1 MIVRPVVYQA
11 RAAYRRPEVSGS
23 GIHPL
28 IRLFTGCATALITV
42 GLWLLP
48 FAQELHA
55 DTRLEAHRFG
65 NIDPQQL
72 GENYPELDTLLADAH
87 VIPGLHENF
96 VPQGI
101 EFLNSE
107 EVVLSGYFCERFTSR
122 WRTFIRRCAKKR
134 SAFYLF
140 DRADGEAI
148 RLALLEERNGE
159 PMRRHA
165 AGVAELHDRLW
176 LPGQF
181 EVLRFDLSRLRNAE
195 EDVIT
200 LRPENEQRIGVD
212 GNGDFITAFG
222 NSLWIGNFQRGRLG
236 NPLPLHYPSGVSGTK
251 GWTAGYHIDPDT
263 LRPTSQAQYNVSYG
277 GYLYEVY
284 RPDAALR
291 HGNNVQGMSFIDEHH
306 VVLSTSY
313 GARLSALTF
322 HELPYPP
329 LRSASNGEET
339 MLPDDS
345 VLWIQTLS
353 KPTQKK
359 LIAAPPGAEGVA
371 YHDEMLIVAFEG
383 GALPYRKRWR
393 RIEDRMMLL
402 RPPEHI
408 AR

>member
-1 MIVRPVVYQA
+1 MIIQPVVCQA
-11 RAAYRRPEVSGS
+11 RAAYRRPGAPGY
-23 GIHPL
+23 GIL
-28 IRLFTGCATALITV
+28 QSTRSLTRWATKVAVAAL
-42 GLWLLP
+42 GLVLV
-48 FAQELHA
+48 AQALHA

-65 NIDPQQL
+65 NIDPQRL
-72 GENYPELDTLLADAH
+72 SENYPDLDTLLADAH

-101 EFLNSE
+101 ELLDSD

-122 WRTFIRRCAKKR
+122 WRTFIRRCAQKR

-140 DRADGEAI
+140 DRANGEAV

-176 LPGQF
+176 LPGKF
-181 EVLRFDLSRLRNAE
+181 EVLRFDLSQFRNAE
-195 EDVIT
+195 KDVIT

-212 GNGDFITAFG
+212 SNGDFITAFG
-222 NSLWIGNFQRGRLG
+222 DSLWIGNFQRGRLG
-236 NPLPLHYPSGVSGTK
+236 DPLPMHYPSGVAGTR

-263 LRPTSQAQYNVSYG
+263 LRPATQAQYNVGYG
-277 GYLYEVY
+277 GYLYKVY

-313 GARLSALTF
+313 GARLSTLTF
-322 HELPYPP
+322 HELPFPP

-345 VLWIQTLS
+345 VLWIQALS
-353 KPTQKK
+353 SPTRKAS
-359 LIAAPPGAEGVA
+359 IAAPPGAEGVA
-371 YHDEMLIVAFEG
+371 HRDDMLIVAFEG
-383 GALPYRKRWR
+383 GALPYRARWS